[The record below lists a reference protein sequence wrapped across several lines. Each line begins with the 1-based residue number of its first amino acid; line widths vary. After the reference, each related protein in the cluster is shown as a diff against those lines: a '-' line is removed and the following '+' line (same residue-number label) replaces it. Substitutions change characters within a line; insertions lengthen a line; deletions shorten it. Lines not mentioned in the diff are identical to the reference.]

1 MSKNSKSK
9 YWSGLSTVIRDGEKL
24 KTANY
29 EYTVLNL
36 LNDGASLVYKARRSD
51 NKTIFLKQ
59 FKEPTKT
66 NRKRWNDFIKFQHS
80 VLKTLLKLP
89 TSIVEKNYE
98 YFEYKDVHFHAKSFE
113 EGCDLNE
120 FIYSK
125 KADFKTRL
133 HIAKVAMGILKL
145 VHQKGVVHSDLKPQ
159 QFFVVENKK
168 VSIGFSIKLI
178 DFDHCVIPEL
188 DLYRPAGTDG
198 WKSPEHIKNAN
209 VGFHSDV
216 FSMGQ
221 IIYTLLTGGRQ
232 PYKDAINNDTYNE
245 DIFTKKGYVSL
256 NTLFKGKLPSE
267 ISDVIDQMLNPDPA
281 ERPTMQEVHSIFVGK
296 PKPGTIAVTPK
307 SKTSAKTS
315 NSYPVA
321 PKGSVIIHANGRY
334 HVVTETET
342 ITRDLVKTNFGNHSE
357 IYSKQFNLFKDN
369 NGDWFIK
376 GLPVPGSAKDS
387 SGKVHKFYRTL
398 YNGEDV
404 TNRFHKLSGT
414 GLVKVGNT
422 PFEIKVNS

>member
-1 MSKNSKSK
+1 M
-9 YWSGLSTVIRDGEKL
+9 
-24 KTANY
+24 
-29 EYTVLNL
+29 
-36 LNDGASLVYKARRSD
+36 
-51 NKTIFLKQ
+51 
-59 FKEPTKT
+59 
-66 NRKRWNDFIKFQHS
+66 
-80 VLKTLLKLP
+80 
-89 TSIVEKNYE
+89 
-98 YFEYKDVHFHAKSFE
+98 
-113 EGCDLNE
+113 
-120 FIYSK
+120 
-125 KADFKTRL
+125 
-133 HIAKVAMGILKL
+133 
-145 VHQKGVVHSDLKPQ
+145 VHSDLKPQ

-296 PKPGTIAVTPK
+296 PKPVILRLQNLKLV
-307 SKTSAKTS
+307 KTS

-342 ITRDLVKTNFGNHSE
+342 ITRDLVKANFGNHSE
-357 IYSKQFNLFKDN
+357 IYSKQFNLLK
-369 NGDWFIK
+369 IIMAI
-376 GLPVPGSAKDS
+376 GL
-387 SGKVHKFYRTL
+387 
-398 YNGEDV
+398 
-404 TNRFHKLSGT
+404 
-414 GLVKVGNT
+414 
-422 PFEIKVNS
+422 

>member
-1 MSKNSKSK
+1 MTKNSKSK

-36 LNDGASLVYKARRSD
+36 INDGASIVYKARRSD
-51 NKTIFLKQ
+51 NKIIFLKQ
-59 FKEPTKT
+59 FKEPMKSNLTQWK
-66 NRKRWNDFIKFQHS
+66 DFIEFQYS

-98 YFEYKDVHFHAKSFE
+98 YFEFKDVHFHAKSFE

-120 FIYSK
+120 FIYNK

-133 HIAKVAMGILKL
+133 HIAKVAMGILKI

-159 QFFVVENKK
+159 QFFIVDNKK

-209 VGFHSDV
+209 VGYHSDV

-245 DIFTKKGYVSL
+245 DIFKKKGYVSL

-267 ISDVIDQMLNPDPA
+267 ISDIIDQMLSPDPI
-281 ERPTMQEVHSIFVGK
+281 ERPTMEKVHAIFVGK
-296 PKPGTIAVTPK
+296 PKSNTT
-307 SKTSAKTS
+307 SKIS
-315 NSYPVA
+315 NSYPSA
-321 PKGSVIIHANGRY
+321 PKGSVIIHANGKY
-334 HVVTETET
+334 HVVTQTET
-342 ITRDLVKTNFGNHSE
+342 ITRDLVKANFGNHLE

-387 SGKVHKFYRTL
+387 SGKIYKFYRTL

-404 TNRFHKLSGT
+404 TNRFHKLFAMGI
-414 GLVKVGNT
+414 VKVGNT
-422 PFEIKVNS
+422 QFEIKVNT